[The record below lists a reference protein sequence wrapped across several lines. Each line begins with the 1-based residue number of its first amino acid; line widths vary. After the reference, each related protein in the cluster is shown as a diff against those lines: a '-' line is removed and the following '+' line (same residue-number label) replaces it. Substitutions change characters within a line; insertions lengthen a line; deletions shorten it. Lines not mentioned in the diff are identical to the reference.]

1 VQEAAMKVDIHR
13 PTPLTRKQRKAGFTL
28 IEILVVLSIAA
39 LLSSLSLSAFHRVR
53 EQGRRSVC
61 QNNLHQIALAMQ
73 QYVADNNGYYPVNM
87 SPDSIDWRL
96 RIMPYLNNTQVFLCP
111 SFIPWEPG
119 PDYPAGTMRSNYEFN
134 IRRLNAMDATPP
146 PTVISR
152 HESKV
157 NAYASSIWLNYCLQG
172 AFHPNGTSRMDA
184 VASSCGRTE
193 YFPALHPHTGGTNY
207 SYLDGHV
214 KWLTNQQMAEM
225 ECQNPPNNKSLTD
238 N

>member
-1 VQEAAMKVDIHR
+1 MKVGIHR

-39 LLSSLSLSAFHRVR
+39 LLSSLSLGAFHRVR

-61 QNNLHQIALAMQ
+61 QNNLHQIGLAMQ
-73 QYVADNNGYYPVNM
+73 QYVADNNGYYPVN
-87 SPDSIDWRL
+87 SSLDHIDWRL

-111 SFIPWEPG
+111 SFIPWEPSQG
-119 PDYPAGTMRSNYEFN
+119 YPAGTMRSNYEFN
-134 IRRLNAMDATPP
+134 IRRLNAMDASF
-146 PTVISR
+146 TVISR

-172 AFHPNGTSRMDA
+172 NFHLDGTIRM
-184 VASSCGRTE
+184 VKLASSCGRTE
-193 YFPALHPHTGGTNY
+193 RLPSLHTHAGGTNY

-214 KWLTNQQMAEM
+214 KWLE
-225 ECQNPPNNKSLTD
+225 SIS
-238 N
+238 